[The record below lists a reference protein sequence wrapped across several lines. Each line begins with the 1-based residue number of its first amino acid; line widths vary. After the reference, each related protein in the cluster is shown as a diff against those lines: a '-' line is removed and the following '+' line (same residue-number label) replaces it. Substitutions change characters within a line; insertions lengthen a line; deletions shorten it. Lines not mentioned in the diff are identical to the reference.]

1 MDMLGKIALVTG
13 AAVGTG
19 RAIAERLAAG
29 GAAVCLTDVDEG
41 NGAET
46 LRRIT
51 GAGGRAVFRRADLL
65 DDDQLEGVIRDAVD
79 TFGALDILIN
89 NAGGGG
95 HIPPHYPAASRGR
108 WDAVLNLNL
117 RVALVATQLALES
130 LRRGDGGVVIS
141 IGSSAGLGRDVGR
154 SPEYAAAKAGL
165 IRATYCLAGLSAS
178 HHVRVNCVVPD
189 WVATERAQR
198 EIAAMPPAERAAL
211 APLVELSTLCDEI
224 CALIA
229 DDRAAGHVTI
239 LDRGRPPRTLRPEP
253 A

>member
-29 GAAVCLTDVDEG
+29 GAAVCLADVDES

-65 DDDQLEGVIRDAVD
+65 DDDQLESVIRGAVD
-79 TFGALDILIN
+79 TFGGLDILIN

-95 HIPPHYPAASRGR
+95 HLPPHYPAASPGR

-117 RVALVATQLALES
+117 RVALLATQLALEP
-130 LRRGDGGVVIS
+130 LRRDGGVVIN
-141 IGSSAGLGRDVGR
+141 IGSTAGLGRDAGR

-165 IRATYCLAGLSAS
+165 IRATYCLAGLAAS
-178 HHVRVNCVVPD
+178 HNVRVNCVVPD

-198 EIAAMPPAERAAL
+198 EIAAMPPAERAGL
-211 APLVELSTLCDEI
+211 APLVELGTLCDEI
-224 CALIA
+224 CAVIA

-239 LDRGRPPRTLRPEP
+239 LDRGRPPHTLRPEP